1 MEFSLC
7 PVLQQDDEHLGFSEK
22 KNRIS
27 PFLCTKAKVHNWLGD
42 YQSQRIKDILPKRN
56 NTDKAQSSVL
66 LAEHPN
72 THLSLHTLQSPVT
85 FGDLLAHTE
94 APTLMKNVH
103 LLLSAKEVSQC

>member
-7 PVLQQDDEHLGFSEK
+7 PVLQQDDEHLGFSEI
-22 KNRIS
+22 NRIS
-27 PFLCTKAKVHNWLGD
+27 PFLCTKAKDHNWLGD
-42 YQSQRIKDILPKRN
+42 YQSQRIKDHLPKRN

-66 LAEHPN
+66 LPEHPN
-72 THLSLHTLQSPVT
+72 THLSLRAVQSPVT